1 MSGEDDV
8 KNGEIEG
15 HPVLNV
21 LSKNGGRGGGTKR
34 PSNEE
39 DAGAGRR
46 ERDEVCKADHSALG
60 TARELEITLSAAV
73 LATAPSAD
81 ETVRRAASPEGS

>member
-34 PSNEE
+34 PSDE

-60 TARELEITLSAAV
+60 TARELEITTSAAV